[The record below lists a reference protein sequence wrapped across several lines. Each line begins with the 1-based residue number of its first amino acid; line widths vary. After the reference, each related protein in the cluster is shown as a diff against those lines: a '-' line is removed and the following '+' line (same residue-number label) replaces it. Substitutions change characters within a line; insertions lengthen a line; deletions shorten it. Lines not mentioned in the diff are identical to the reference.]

1 MEYILIVAFLFIV
14 GATIGWVI
22 ELLFRRIF
30 TAKRW
35 INPGFLVGP
44 YLPLYGFGLCG
55 LFGLANIDISFITNI
70 KWLQILI
77 MIAIM
82 TVVMTIIEYIAGL
95 IFIKGLN
102 IKLWDYSD
110 RRGNIQ
116 GIICPLFTIF
126 WTAISAIY
134 IIFIHG
140 VVISWVSWFTNNI
153 AFSFVVGII
162 IGAMIVDFSYS
173 LHLASIIKK
182 HAKETKIIIHYERLK
197 ASFIDKL
204 KASKVR
210 QVFLL
215 PLKTIGALGDSI
227 KAYIEAQKEK

>member
-1 MEYILIVAFLFIV
+1 MEYFLVISFLFIV

-22 ELLFRRIF
+22 ELLFRRFF

-55 LFGLANIDISFITNI
+55 LFGLATINLSFITSV
-70 KWLQILI
+70 KWLQVII
-77 MIAIM
+77 MIIIM
-82 TVVMTIIEYIAGL
+82 TIVMTLIEYLAGL

-110 RRGNIQ
+110 RKGNIQ
-116 GIICPLFTIF
+116 GIICPMFTFF
-126 WTAISAIY
+126 WALIAAVY
-134 IIFIHG
+134 IIFIHDI
-140 VVISWVSWFTNNI
+140 VMSWVSWFTNNI

-162 IGAMIVDFSYS
+162 IGAVIVDFAYS
-173 LHLASIIKK
+173 LHLATIIKK
-182 HAKETKIIIHYERLK
+182 HAKETKIIIHYEKLK
-197 ASFIDKL
+197 ESFIDKL

-215 PLKTIGALGDSI
+215 PFKTIGALGDSI
-227 KAYIEAQKEK
+227 KAYIEAQKEE